1 MVKNILAFFWY
12 FFYVILLQSYC
23 YYFDL
28 CNNQLYCTL
37 HNDHNGHYRFMC
49 SNIHNIYP
57 APTQNIYFK
66 ADKKSFRLL
75 DTYLLI
81 FTTFVLDSMQCLPKA
96 RSASFFSWSKNI
108 IAGTR

>member
-1 MVKNILAFFWY
+1 MLNNILAFFWY

-28 CNNQLYCTL
+28 CNNQLYYTL

-66 ADKKSFRLL
+66 AAKKIIQVTRHL
-75 DTYLLI
+75 
-81 FTTFVLDSMQCLPKA
+81 FVDIY
-96 RSASFFSWSKNI
+96 I
-108 IAGTR
+108 ICIRQYAMLT

>member
-1 MVKNILAFFWY
+1 MLNNILAFFWY

-28 CNNQLYCTL
+28 CNNQLYYTL
-37 HNDHNGHYRFMC
+37 HNDPNGHYRFMC

-66 ADKKSFRLL
+66 AAKKIIQVTRHL
-75 DTYLLI
+75 
-81 FTTFVLDSMQCLPKA
+81 FVDIY
-96 RSASFFSWSKNI
+96 I
-108 IAGTR
+108 ICIRQYAMLT